1 MVNSTLTTKTAAP
14 GSAPVAEDRRR
25 SDARSSQTSP
35 QASQQSLPQSSTQSS
50 QRSLTDPATKGITQH
65 LPITS
70 FIWGAGIECSFLP
83 HLNVDQFQWTQ
94 HNRYWRDD
102 FKLASNELGIN
113 HLRYA
118 FPWHELEPTRGQ
130 YNWKIADERIEE
142 AQKLGLNL
150 MVDVMHFGTPLWL
163 KQAVGDPE

>member
-1 MVNSTLTTKTAAP
+1 MTSSTVNSTQSQANDAQAP
-14 GSAPVAEDRRR
+14 GQAAQVAQDDGL
-25 SDARSSQTSP
+25 S
-35 QASQQSLPQSSTQSS
+35 SLPFTQ
-50 QRSLTDPATKGITQH
+50 
-65 LPITS
+65 
-70 FIWGAGIECSFLP
+70 FVWGAGIECSFLP

-102 FKLASNELGIN
+102 FKLAKNDLGIN

-130 YNWKIADERIEE
+130 YNWKLADERIEE

-150 MVDVMHFGTPLWL
+150 MVDVMPFCTPLWL
-163 KQAVGDPE
+163 K

>member
-70 FIWGAGIECSFLP
+70 FVWGAGVECSFLP

-94 HNRYWRDD
+94 HNRFWRDD
-102 FKLASNELGIN
+102 LRRAREELGIT

-118 FPWHELEPTRGQ
+118 LPWNTLEPRRGEFD
-130 YNWKIADERIEE
+130 WSMSDERIAEIR
-142 AQKLGLNL
+142 KLGLTL
-150 MVDVMHFGTPLWL
+150 LP
-163 KQAVGDPE
+163 A